1 MSTQELIK
9 ELKEA
14 EKVLFDLRFKKATR
28 QPFKP
33 HQIKATKKKV
43 ATFKGFLA
51 MITFMMLVGGA
62 PSLISLI
69 INFINSMGPFF
80 TLFII
85 LVFRQRLLFLYL
97 ANYNKIFVES
107 LEL

>member
-1 MSTQELIK
+1 MKLSNSNSNDIMSMSTQELIK

-43 ATFKGFLA
+43 A
-51 MITFMMLVGGA
+51 MLKTILRTK
-62 PSLISLI
+62 SLD
-69 INFINSMGPFF
+69 F
-80 TLFII
+80 
-85 LVFRQRLLFLYL
+85 
-97 ANYNKIFVES
+97 
-107 LEL
+107 

>member
-1 MSTQELIK
+1 MKISNSNSKDNMSMSTKELIK

-43 ATFKGFLA
+43 ARLKNILRAKFLD
-51 MITFMMLVGGA
+51 
-62 PSLISLI
+62 
-69 INFINSMGPFF
+69 
-80 TLFII
+80 
-85 LVFRQRLLFLYL
+85 
-97 ANYNKIFVES
+97 
-107 LEL
+107 

>member
-1 MSTQELIK
+1 MKVSNSNSKDNMSMSTQELIK

-43 ATFKGFLA
+43 AILKTILRAKFLD
-51 MITFMMLVGGA
+51 
-62 PSLISLI
+62 
-69 INFINSMGPFF
+69 
-80 TLFII
+80 
-85 LVFRQRLLFLYL
+85 
-97 ANYNKIFVES
+97 
-107 LEL
+107 

>member
-1 MSTQELIK
+1 MKLSHSNSNDIMSMSTQELIK

-43 ATFKGFLA
+43 A
-51 MITFMMLVGGA
+51 MLKTILRTK
-62 PSLISLI
+62 SLD
-69 INFINSMGPFF
+69 F
-80 TLFII
+80 
-85 LVFRQRLLFLYL
+85 
-97 ANYNKIFVES
+97 
-107 LEL
+107 

>member
-1 MSTQELIK
+1 MKISNSNSKDNMSMSTQELIK

-43 ATFKGFLA
+43 AMLKTILRAKFLD
-51 MITFMMLVGGA
+51 
-62 PSLISLI
+62 
-69 INFINSMGPFF
+69 
-80 TLFII
+80 
-85 LVFRQRLLFLYL
+85 
-97 ANYNKIFVES
+97 
-107 LEL
+107 

>member
-1 MSTQELIK
+1 MKIANSNSKDNMSMSTQELIK

-43 ATFKGFLA
+43 AMLKTILRAKFLD
-51 MITFMMLVGGA
+51 
-62 PSLISLI
+62 
-69 INFINSMGPFF
+69 
-80 TLFII
+80 
-85 LVFRQRLLFLYL
+85 
-97 ANYNKIFVES
+97 
-107 LEL
+107 

>member
-1 MSTQELIK
+1 MKISNSNSKDNMSMSTQELIK

-43 ATFKGFLA
+43 A
-51 MITFMMLVGGA
+51 
-62 PSLISLI
+62 
-69 INFINSMGPFF
+69 
-80 TLFII
+80 I
-85 LVFRQRLLFLYL
+85 LKTILR
-97 ANYNKIFVES
+97 AKFVD
-107 LEL
+107 